1 MGAIAKGLVLTSS
14 TTQTLYT
21 CPAGK
26 SAVGTVSITNA
37 ATSGTTAVTPT
48 LAYIYNGV
56 TTTLARPSIVPGV
69 CEEIAGIVLPAGAA
83 LTVTGIASSTV
94 HVRLW
99 GFEEVMAAVAKG
111 TAVNSTN
118 AMTIFTCPGGMATTC
133 TASLYGSAA
142 GTQTL
147 AYVYGGQT
155 TTLERLSL
163 AVGARLERSG
173 IVLPAGASLTVTSS
187 AANSCYATVYG
198 FEEPE

>member
-1 MGAIAKGLVLTSS
+1 MGAIAKGLVLTSA

-26 SAVGTVSITNA
+26 SAVVTVSITNA

-48 LAYIYNGV
+48 LAYICNGV
-56 TTTLARPSIVPGV
+56 TTTLARPSLLPGV
-69 CEEIAGIVLPAGAA
+69 CEEIAGIVMPAGAV

-99 GFEEVMAAVAKG
+99 GFEEVRAAVAKG
-111 TAVNSTN
+111 TVISSTN
-118 AMTIFTCPGGMATTC
+118 AMTIFTCPAGKTTTV

-155 TTLERLSL
+155 TTLER
-163 AVGARLERSG
+163 SG
-173 IVLPAGASLTVTSS
+173 IVLPAGASLIVTSS